1 MKLQH
6 QYAGRNIFISPGS
19 DAGYAPGSFV
29 ICAIGG
35 GAEGW
40 SISHIGP
47 GGRGQDLGGE
57 YFFATPEEALE
68 FTQEL
73 IALMD
78 APGDAQV

>member
-6 QYAGRNIFISPGS
+6 QHAGRNIFISPGS

-47 GGRGQDLGGE
+47 TGRGQDLGEE

-68 FTQEL
+68 FTKEL
-73 IALMD
+73 IEML
-78 APGDAQV
+78 PGASA